1 MNVQNVA
8 LKVVAGSVKQFPED
22 TLPEI
27 AFVGKSNVGKS
38 SLINSLLG
46 RKSLARTSSA
56 PGKTRTINWYEV
68 DEKLFFV
75 DLPGYGYAKV
85 SKAEQ
90 LKWGKV
96 IETYLHKRESLRL
109 VLLLVDVRHAPGEGD
124 QMMMEWLRHYGVP
137 TLVVATKSD
146 KIKRSQHEKQKKI
159 IRDVLGIGKEDLLLY
174 SSETKAGR
182 EEVWSRIMKLSV
194 EEDEEAVM
202 QKTENSTAN
211 E

>member
-8 LKVVAGSVKQFPED
+8 LKVVAGSVKQFPEES
-22 TLPEI
+22 LPEI

-38 SLINSLLG
+38 SLINSLLL

-68 DEKLFFV
+68 DKSLYFV

-90 LKWGKV
+90 EKWGRV
-96 IETYLHKRESLRL
+96 IEHYLHHRQSLQL
-109 VLLLVDVRHAPGEGD
+109 VLLLVDIRHEPSSGD
-124 QMMMEWLRHYGVP
+124 RMMMEWLRHYEVP

-146 KIKRSQHEKQKKI
+146 KIKRSQLDKQKKL
-159 IRDVLGIGKEDLLLY
+159 IRTALELSRPEDLLAY

-182 EEVWSRIMKLSV
+182 DEVWKRILGGESDGSSV
-194 EEDEEAVM
+194 IG
-202 QKTENSTAN
+202 K
-211 E
+211 